1 MLPIRAREMFTIV
14 STYPPREEMYP
25 VDRHTI
31 QWLDVCCYSELLARG
46 LARVSCRLAS
56 GWRKGTICFNDCYV
70 VHGWD
75 IVIPHT
81 NRELLMLIVIYTI
94 HLLRIIRAKERYSGK
109 GIGSSERG
117 GRLSPYNRGEGIG

>member
-1 MLPIRAREMFTIV
+1 
-14 STYPPREEMYP
+14 MYP

-81 NRELLMLIVIYTI
+81 NRELLMLIVIYDSPVKDHTRKGKV
-94 HLLRIIRAKERYSGK
+94 LRK
-109 GIGSSERG
+109 GDRVFRE
-117 GRLSPYNRGEGIG
+117 GREVEPL